1 MEVEIFQVDAFASR
15 LFQGNPAAICLLEEA
30 LPERIMQKI
39 ASENN
44 LAETAFV
51 LTERD
56 GYRLRWFTPE
66 EEIDLCGH
74 ATLAA
79 AHVLFRHKKVQ
90 ETTLRFKTLSGVLS
104 VTRSGERLRML
115 LPLREPDVCALP
127 AGLAEALGIA
137 LPFAVY
143 KAKEY
148 LLVLENEA
156 AVRAL
161 QPDFQRLNRIDAPG
175 IIVTAAGEGND
186 VDFVSRYFATNCSVP
201 EDPVT
206 GSAHCSLAP
215 YWAKRL
221 GLRKLRARQLS
232 ERGGE
237 LSCEML
243 NGQVALEGEAV
254 TYLHGKLYLALD
266 Q

>member
-1 MEVEIFQVDAFASR
+1 MEVEMFQVDAFASR
-15 LFQGNPAAICLLEEA
+15 LFQGNPAAVCLPDEA
-30 LPERIMQKI
+30 LSARLMQQI
-39 ASENN
+39 AAENN

-51 LTERD
+51 TKKRD
-56 GYRLRWFTPE
+56 GYDLRWFTPE

-90 ETTLRFKTLSGVLS
+90 ETTLRFHTLSGVLR
-104 VTRSGERLRML
+104 VTQSGERLRML
-115 LPLREPDVCALP
+115 LPLREPCLCAMP
-127 AGLAEALGIA
+127 EGLAVALGIA
-137 LPFAVY
+137 PPLAVY

-156 AVRAL
+156 AVREL

-175 IIVTAAGEGND
+175 IIVTAAGGETG
-186 VDFVSRYFATNCSVP
+186 VDFVSRYFATHCSVP

-221 GLRKLRARQLS
+221 GISKLFARQLS
-232 ERGGE
+232 ERGGT
-237 LSCEML
+237 LSCEIV

-254 TYLHGKLYLALD
+254 TYLYGKIYLSAKE
-266 Q
+266 